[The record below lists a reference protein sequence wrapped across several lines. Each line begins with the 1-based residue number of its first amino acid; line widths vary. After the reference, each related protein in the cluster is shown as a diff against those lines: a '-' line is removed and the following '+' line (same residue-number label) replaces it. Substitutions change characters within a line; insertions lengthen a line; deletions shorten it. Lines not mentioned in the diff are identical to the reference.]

1 MKKIKNIILL
11 FAIVALCLFP
21 LVSCS
26 CNKQIYDFNYEYTRA
41 YIKVGEEWI
50 DIPISKWCDYEG
62 EQIQITLID
71 GSVILTSSYNCILYK
86 GNLPKKE

>member
-21 LVSCS
+21 LVS

-62 EQIQITLID
+62 EQIQITLTD